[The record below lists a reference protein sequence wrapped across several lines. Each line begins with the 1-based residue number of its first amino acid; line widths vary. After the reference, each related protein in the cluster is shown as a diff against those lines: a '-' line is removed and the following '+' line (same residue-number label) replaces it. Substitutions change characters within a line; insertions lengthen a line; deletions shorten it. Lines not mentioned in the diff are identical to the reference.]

1 MTNQIHELSIELTH
15 RCPLNCAY
23 CSSDSN
29 SLINKFINFERI
41 IEIIEEV
48 YSKFNLKLVSLSG
61 GETFLYHRFK
71 DLFDYL
77 MKKKI
82 KVVIYTSGVIID
94 ENGNLSSIKDDIIDI
109 LSKFRK
115 EVIVIVNIQGHKQ
128 KLVEKINFTPGS
140 FEYIQNSIRNLISN
154 RIVVQANV
162 VPFKWNYNKI
172 ERIVEHCREIGIKG
186 INFLRYVPQGRGGN
200 LNLYNSRKEFE
211 KINHKLIKIIKKNNN
226 SIPAIEIRL
235 GHPINFL
242 FLLGANCHYKSEENH
257 YCRGGFD
264 APLILPDGKVS
275 MCPAWK
281 NLSEHYA
288 GSIYSHSFSDI
299 WSSKKFQ
306 IFRNFINNNYKN
318 LSFPCNNCEFLEQ
331 CRGKCVAQRILAY
344 NNNSNFNLEKI
355 ILTGP
360 DPQCFKK
367 L

>member
-15 RCPLNCAY
+15 RCSLNCVY

-29 SLINKFINFERI
+29 KLIEKFINFERI
-41 IEIIEEV
+41 VEIIEEV
-48 YSKFNLKLVSLSG
+48 YSKFNLKQVSLSG

-71 DLFDYL
+71 ELFDYL

-82 KVVIYTSGVIID
+82 KVVIYTSGVIIG
-94 ENGNLSSIKDDIIDI
+94 ENGNLSSIKNDIIDI

-115 EVIVIVNIQGHKQ
+115 DLIVIVNIQGHKK
-128 KLVEKINFTPGS
+128 KLVEKINLTPGS
-140 FEYIQNSIRNLISN
+140 FEFIQNSIRNLVLNGID
-154 RIVVQANV
+154 VQANI

-172 ERIVEHCREIGIKG
+172 ESIVEHCREIGIKG
-186 INFLRYVPQGRGGN
+186 INFLRFVPQGRGGN
-200 LNLYNSRKEFE
+200 PNLYNSRKEFK
-211 KINHKLIKIIKKNNN
+211 KINQNIIKILKKNNN
-226 SIPAIEIRL
+226 SIHPIEIRL

-242 FLLGANCHYKSEENH
+242 FLLGANRQYNSEENH

-264 APLILPDGKVS
+264 APLILPDGKIS

-281 NLSEHYA
+281 NISKYYA
-288 GSIYSHSFSDI
+288 GSIYSQSFTDI

-306 IFRNFINNNYKN
+306 IFRNFIDTKYKN
-318 LSFPCNNCEFLEQ
+318 LSLPCNNCEFLEQ
-331 CRGKCVAQRILAY
+331 CRGKCVAQRILALSK
-344 NNNSNFNLEKI
+344 NSNYKLEKI
-355 ILTGP
+355 ILKGP